1 MKMNRRNFIVKSFFA
16 LLGLF
21 LFDVF
26 WFEKYV
32 IQWTTYDLSNSNNK
46 IKIVQLTD
54 LHINKL
60 KSFHKAIANKINQE
74 LPDLICITGD
84 SVNNNKGLPVLNQFL
99 DLISKE
105 IPKVVILGNK
115 EYAGKVNIDSFRTLI
130 KKHNGRLLI
139 NESLKF
145 SAADRDLV
153 IIGVDDF
160 IGGYPDFTNAS
171 AKYDSSEEAILLNH
185 CPQYSDEIALL
196 NEIQKVNIKLILSGH
211 THGGQITFLGKA
223 FYKPRG
229 SGRFLR
235 GWYKLNDIRMYVS
248 KGIGTK
254 YIPIRMGS
262 RAEATIFYV

>member
-1 MKMNRRNFIVKSFFA
+1 MKMNRRNFITTSFIA

-21 LFDVF
+21 LFDIY

-32 IQWTTYDLSNSNNK
+32 IQWTTYDLSNSESK

-54 LHINKL
+54 LHINEL
-60 KSFHKAIANKINQE
+60 KSFHKAIAKKINKE

-84 SVNNNKGLPVLNQFL
+84 SVNNNRGLPVLDQFL
-99 DLISKE
+99 GLINKK
-105 IPKVVILGNK
+105 IPKVVIMGNK
-115 EYAGKVNIDSFRTLI
+115 EYAGRVDINSFKTLFE
-130 KKHNGRLLI
+130 KHNGQLLI

-145 SAADRDLV
+145 STASRNIV
-153 IIGVDDF
+153 IICVDDF
-160 IGGYPDFTNAS
+160 IGGNPDFSHAS
-171 AKYDSSEEAILLNH
+171 MEYNSSEEAIVLNH
-185 CPQYSDEIALL
+185 CPEYSEEIALL
-196 NEIQKVNIKLILSGH
+196 NEVQKVNIKFILSGH

-223 FYKPRG
+223 FYKPGG

-254 YIPIRMGS
+254 YIPIRMGC
-262 RAEATIFYV
+262 RAEASIFYV

>member
-1 MKMNRRNFIVKSFFA
+1 MKMNRRNFIVKSF
-16 LLGLF
+16 LVVLGLF
-21 LFDVF
+21 LFDIF

-32 IQWTTYDLSNSNNK
+32 IQWTTYDLSDSESK

-84 SVNNNKGLPVLNQFL
+84 SVNNNKGLAVFNEFLN
-99 DLISKE
+99 LISKE

-115 EYAGKVNIDSFRTLI
+115 EYAGKVNISSFRALI
-130 KKHNGRLLI
+130 NKHNGQLLI

-145 SAADRDLV
+145 STANRNLV
-153 IIGVDDF
+153 IMGVDDL
-160 IGGYPDFTNAS
+160 IGGDPDFIIAS
-171 AKYDSSEEAILLNH
+171 AKYDRSEEAIVLNH
-185 CPQYSDEIALL
+185 CPEYSDEIALL

-223 FYKPRG
+223 FYKPGG

-254 YIPIRMGS
+254 YIPIRMGC

>member
-1 MKMNRRNFIVKSFFA
+1 MKMNRRNFIIKFFIA

-21 LFDVF
+21 IFDIF
-26 WFEKYV
+26 WFAKYV
-32 IQWTTYDLSNSNNK
+32 IQWTTYDLSNSESK

-60 KSFHKAIANKINQE
+60 KSFHKAIANEINQE

-84 SVNNNKGLPVLNQFL
+84 SVNSNKGLPVLNQFL
-99 DLISKE
+99 NLISKE
-105 IPKVVILGNK
+105 IPKVVIMGNK
-115 EYAGKVNIDSFRTLI
+115 EYAGKVNINSFKTLI
-130 KKHNGRLLI
+130 KKHNGQLLI

-145 SAADRDLV
+145 STANRNLL

-160 IGGYPDFTNAS
+160 IGGDPDFINAS
-171 AKYDSSEEAILLNH
+171 TDYDSSVEAIVLNH
-185 CPQYSDEIALL
+185 CPQYSEEIALL
-196 NEIQKVNIKLILSGH
+196 NETQKVNIKFILSGH

-223 FYKPRG
+223 FYKPHG

-254 YIPIRMGS
+254 YIPIRMGC

>member
-1 MKMNRRNFIVKSFFA
+1 MKINRRSFIIKSVLAF
-16 LLGLF
+16 LGLF
-21 LFDVF
+21 LFDIF

-32 IQWTTYDLSNSNNK
+32 IQWTTYDLSESDSK
-46 IKIVQLTD
+46 IKIIQLSD
-54 LHINKL
+54 LHINEL
-60 KSFHKAIANKINQE
+60 KTFHKSIASKINEE

-84 SVNNNKGLPVLNQFL
+84 AVNNNKGLPVLDQFL

-105 IPKVVILGNK
+105 IPKFVIMGNK

-130 KKHNGRLLI
+130 KKHNGQLMI

-145 SAADRDLV
+145 TTANRHLN
-153 IIGVDDF
+153 IIGIDDLIGGNPDF
-160 IGGYPDFTNAS
+160 INATS
-171 AKYDSSEEAILLNH
+171 AYDRSEEAIVLNH
-185 CPQYSDEIALL
+185 CPEYSDEIAFL
-196 NEIQKVNIKLILSGH
+196 NETQKVNIKLILSGH

-223 FYKPRG
+223 FYKPGG

-235 GWYKLNDIRMYVS
+235 GWYRLNDTRMYVS

-262 RAEATIFYV
+262 RAEATVFYV

>member
-1 MKMNRRNFIVKSFFA
+1 MKLNRRSFIIKFFFA
-16 LLGLF
+16 LIGLF
-21 LFDVF
+21 FFDIL

-32 IQWTTYDLSNSNNK
+32 IQWTTYDLSKSENK

-54 LHINKL
+54 LHINEL
-60 KSFHKAIANKINQE
+60 KSFHKAISKRINKE
-74 LPDLICITGD
+74 LPDFICITGD
-84 SVNNNKGLPVLNQFL
+84 SVNNNKGLPALNEFL
-99 DLISKE
+99 GFISND
-105 IPKVVILGNK
+105 IPKVVIMGNK
-115 EYAGKVNIDSFRTLI
+115 EYAGRVNTNSFRNLI
-130 KKHNGRLLI
+130 EKHNGQLLI

-145 SAADRDLV
+145 SKANRDLV

-160 IGGYPDFTNAS
+160 IGGNPDFTNAS
-171 AKYDSSEEAILLNH
+171 AKYDSLEETIVLNH

-196 NEIQKVNIKLILSGH
+196 NEIEKVNIKLILSGH

-223 FYKPRG
+223 FYKPGG

-235 GWYKLNDIRMYVS
+235 GWYKLNNIRMYVS

-254 YIPIRMGS
+254 YIPIRMGC

>member
-1 MKMNRRNFIVKSFFA
+1 MKMNRRNFIVKSF
-16 LLGLF
+16 LVVLGLF
-21 LFDVF
+21 LFDIF

-32 IQWTTYDLSNSNNK
+32 IQWTTYDLSDSESK

-84 SVNNNKGLPVLNQFL
+84 SVNNNKGLAVFNEFLN
-99 DLISKE
+99 LISKE

-115 EYAGKVNIDSFRTLI
+115 EYAGKVNISSFRALI
-130 KKHNGRLLI
+130 NKHNGQLLI

-145 SAADRDLV
+145 SKANRNLV
-153 IIGVDDF
+153 IMGVDDL
-160 IGGYPDFTNAS
+160 IGGDPDFTIAS
-171 AKYDSSEEAILLNH
+171 AKYDSSEEAIVLNH
-185 CPQYSDEIALL
+185 CPEYSDEIALL

-223 FYKPRG
+223 FYKPGG

-254 YIPIRMGS
+254 YIPIRMGC

>member
-1 MKMNRRNFIVKSFFA
+1 MKMNRRNFIIRSFFA

-21 LFDVF
+21 LFDIF

-32 IQWTTYDLSNSNNK
+32 IQWTTYDLSNSENK
-46 IKIVQLTD
+46 IKIVHLTD
-54 LHINKL
+54 LHINEL
-60 KSFHKAIANKINQE
+60 KSFHKAIAKKINQE

-84 SVNNNKGLPVLNQFL
+84 SVNRNNGLPVLNQFL

-105 IPKVVILGNK
+105 IPKVVIMGNK
-115 EYAGKVNIDSFRTLI
+115 EYAGKVDINSFRALI
-130 KKHNGRLLI
+130 KKHNGQLLI

-145 SAADRDLV
+145 STANRNLA
-153 IIGVDDF
+153 IIGIDDF
-160 IGGYPDFTNAS
+160 IGGNPDFTNALTG
-171 AKYDSSEEAILLNH
+171 YDSAEEAIVLNH
-185 CPQYSDEIALL
+185 CPEYSDEIALL

-223 FYKPRG
+223 FYKPG
-229 SGRFLR
+229 GCGRFLR

-254 YIPIRMGS
+254 YIPIRMGC

>member
-1 MKMNRRNFIVKSFFA
+1 MKMNRRSFIVKSFFA

-21 LFDVF
+21 LFDIF

-32 IQWTTYDLSNSNNK
+32 IQWTTYDLSNSDSK

-84 SVNNNKGLPVLNQFL
+84 SVNNNKGLPVLNEFL
-99 DLISKE
+99 GLISKE
-105 IPKVVILGNK
+105 IPKVVIMGNK
-115 EYAGKVNIDSFRTLI
+115 EYAGKVNINSFRTLI
-130 KKHNGRLLI
+130 KKYNGQLLI

-145 SAADRDLV
+145 STANRNLV

-160 IGGYPDFTNAS
+160 IGGDPDFTNAS
-171 AKYDSSEEAILLNH
+171 TEYDSSEEAIVLNH
-185 CPQYSDEIALL
+185 CPEYSDEIAIL
-196 NEIQKVNIKLILSGH
+196 NETQKVNIKLILSGH

-223 FYKPRG
+223 FYKPGG

-254 YIPIRMGS
+254 YIPIRMGC